1 MKEVLNSNHPADDV
15 SEMRFIILGFGGW
28 GEGVKYVQLGCID
41 FAEV

>member
-15 SEMRFIILGFGGW
+15 SEMRFIVLGGW